1 MFNLRNLLD
10 KIFKIKQI
18 DIEIRNLK
26 KNILKYQHQLED
38 VHCEECEYFNCI
50 KLKQKIER
58 CNKQLI
64 ILQNRKIKQI

>member
-26 KNILKYQHQLED
+26 KNILKYKRQLED
-38 VHCEECEYFNCI
+38 VCCEECEYFNYI

-58 CNKQLI
+58 CNKQLK